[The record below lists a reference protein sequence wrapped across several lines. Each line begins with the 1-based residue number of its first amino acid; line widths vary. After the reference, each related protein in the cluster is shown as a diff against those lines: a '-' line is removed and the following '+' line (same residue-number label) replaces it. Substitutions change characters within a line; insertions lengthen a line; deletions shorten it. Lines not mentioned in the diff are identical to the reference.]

1 MDSITLITN
10 ASAGSSDQAALAEA
24 VKVLEAAAPVAVV
37 SADDRAGTE
46 RLLADLSGSLV
57 IAGGDGS
64 LHAIIGTLHRNGR
77 LGHVLIGLVPLG
89 TGNDFARGVGFPLD
103 DPAAASRVFLEGV
116 RREVDVIRDESGGV
130 VVNAVHLGVGADAG
144 REAQPWKAKLGKVG
158 YLLGA
163 VVAGV
168 RTPGYRV
175 RVVADAE
182 VLADGRRRLLQVA
195 VGNGAFVGGGTP
207 LIPDADPHDGSLDV
221 LVSFAVAPLERLRYA
236 VRLRRGSH
244 GRSETVVTTRA
255 REVSVAGVGL
265 WLNADGELE
274 GPVTERRWTVE
285 PRAFAMMLPT
295 SPARHPQT

>member
-24 VKVLEAAAPVAVV
+24 VKVLEAAAPVVVV

-46 RLLADLSGSLV
+46 RLLADLSGPLV

-64 LHAIIGTLHRNGR
+64 LHATIGTLHRNGR

-221 LVSFAVAPLERLRYA
+221 LVSFAVTPLERLRYA